1 MKQSYSEE
9 EKDAILKNK
18 FHWMRWYAALSLGRD
33 PAAWHPLLD
42 KYADS
47 FARVCKACITN
58 GNDTADENGWT
69 VRTGLPSALRN
80 AAVGYYAD
88 TTRSGA
94 QEEMI
99 AEDFPYCEADG
110 LRHIN
115 ERFDAGMNRL
125 FEMVSTPIQKVKVLC
140 EEASD

>member
-1 MKQSYSEE
+1 MTPCHLE

-58 GNDTADENGWT
+58 GNDTADENGGGGWT
-69 VRTGLPSALRN
+69 LRN

-125 FEMVSTPIQKVKVLC
+125 FEMVSTPIQKVQVLC
-140 EEASD
+140 KEDAWDR